1 MRNFIEH
8 VMWIVSV
15 NGDECLFIERDGVE
29 RKESTREAR
38 GNFEGFEFE
47 SFYQVFF
54 FSFIYIY
61 FCLCLWFEGII
72 QVSR

>member
-29 RKESTREAR
+29 RKESTREAS

-47 SFYQVFF
+47 SFMRF
-54 FSFIYIY
+54 FSFLLYIY
-61 FCLCLWFEGII
+61 FFDYVCSLRE
-72 QVSR
+72 